1 MPTPP
6 KGPRLGGSPAHERLI
21 LANLATQLFEHG
33 RISTTEAKAKRLRP
47 YAEKLITKAKE
58 GSLHSR
64 REVMKV
70 VRDKD
75 VVHKLFAD
83 IGPSF
88 ETRNGGYTRII
99 KTAPRKGD
107 NAPMAIIELVGEETV
122 AASASRVARAAA
134 GRSGDRAARVAASTA
149 AAGGAAGAAT
159 DAESAEAED
168 APDREGASAQVTS
181 AAEEEPAEGAA
192 VTGDEAAEAE
202 DATVGHVHPPH
213 LAVATDADESYVDDS
228 ADRDSASAQT
238 IEAGEEAPAEGAD
251 ETK

>member
-33 RISTTEAKAKRLRP
+33 KITTTEAKAKRLRP
-47 YAEKLITKAKE
+47 YAAKLLTKAKV
-58 GSLHSR
+58 GTLHAR

-75 VVHKLFAD
+75 VVHKLFAE

-88 ETRNGGYTRII
+88 ETRTGGYTRII

-122 AASASRVARAAA
+122 SAAASRVARRAAST
-134 GRSGDRAARVAASTA
+134 RGDRSARVAASSGATA
-149 AAGGAAGAAT
+149 VADSAT
-159 DAESAEAED
+159 DAEDS
-168 APDREGASAQVTS
+168 PDRESGSVQ
-181 AAEEEPAEGAA
+181 A
-192 VTGDEAAEAE
+192 V
-202 DATVGHVHPPH
+202 
-213 LAVATDADESYVDDS
+213 
-228 ADRDSASAQT
+228 
-238 IEAGEEAPAEGAD
+238 EAGSE
-251 ETK
+251 

>member
-6 KGPRLGGSPAHERLI
+6 KGPRLGGSPAHDRLI
-21 LANLATQLFEHG
+21 MANLATQLFEHG
-33 RISTTEAKAKRLRP
+33 RITTTEAKAKRLRP
-47 YAEKLITKAKE
+47 YAEKLVTKAKQ
-58 GSLHSR
+58 GTLHAR

-75 VVHKLFAD
+75 VVHKMFAE

-122 AASASRVARAAA
+122 SAAASRVTRAAA
-134 GRSGDRAARVAASTA
+134 GRGDRAARVAASAA
-149 AAGGAAGAAT
+149 AAGAVA
-159 DAESAEAED
+159 AEAAEAAEDED
-168 APDREGASAQVTS
+168 APDREGASVQVAS

-192 VTGDEAAEAE
+192 GSVDEADESAAV
-202 DATVGHVHPPH
+202 AGPVRTHPPH
-213 LAVATDADESYVDDS
+213 LAGATEADDGYIDDS
-228 ADRDSASAQT
+228 ADRDSASGQT

-251 ETK
+251 ES

>member
-33 RISTTEAKAKRLRP
+33 RITTTETKAKRLRP
-47 YAEKLITKAKE
+47 YAEKLVTKAKQ
-58 GSLHSR
+58 GTLHAR

-88 ETRNGGYTRII
+88 QTRDGGYTRII

-122 AASASRVARAAA
+122 SATASRVARAAA
-134 GRSGDRAARVAASTA
+134 GRGDRAARVAASTA
-149 AAGGAAGAAT
+149 AAVAT
-159 DAESAEAED
+159 DAPAED
-168 APDREGASAQVTS
+168 AADRESASDQVVD
-181 AAEEEPAEGAA
+181 AAVEAPAEGAEVVVEDA
-192 VTGDEAAEAE
+192 VAAGEDAADRESASDQVVEAA
-202 DATVGHVHPPH
+202 
-213 LAVATDADESYVDDS
+213 
-228 ADRDSASAQT
+228 
-238 IEAGEEAPAEGAD
+238 EEAPAEGAD
-251 ETK
+251 EAK

>member
-33 RISTTEAKAKRLRP
+33 RITTTETKAKRLRP
-47 YAEKLITKAKE
+47 YAEKLVTKAKQ
-58 GSLHSR
+58 GTLHAR

-88 ETRNGGYTRII
+88 QTRDGGYTRII

-122 AASASRVARAAA
+122 SATASRVARAAA
-134 GRSGDRAARVAASTA
+134 GRGDRAARVAASTA
-149 AAGGAAGAAT
+149 AAVAT
-159 DAESAEAED
+159 DAPAED
-168 APDREGASAQVTS
+168 AADRESASDQVVD
-181 AAEEEPAEGAA
+181 AAVEAPAEGAE
-192 VTGDEAAEAE
+192 VVAE
-202 DATVGHVHPPH
+202 DA
-213 LAVATDADESYVDDS
+213 VAAGEDSDVAGEDS
-228 ADRDSASAQT
+228 ADRDSASDQVV
-238 IEAGEEAPAEGAD
+238 EAAEEAPAEGAD
-251 ETK
+251 EAK